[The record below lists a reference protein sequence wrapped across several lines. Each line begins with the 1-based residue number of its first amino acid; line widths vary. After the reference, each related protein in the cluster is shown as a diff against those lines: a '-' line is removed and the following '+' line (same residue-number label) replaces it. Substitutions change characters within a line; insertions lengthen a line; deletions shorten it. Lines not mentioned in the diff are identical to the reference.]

1 MGGSGMGEHDRRSI
15 PRTQLKV
22 IHKHRMGSRRFR
34 RVSELV
40 FIPNGKPRVVL
51 EWVDLG
57 GIRSPLY
64 IAELDPEKLRRAKR
78 QRNTYYY
85 DGETVDPRY
94 LDAAVSPTA

>member
-1 MGGSGMGEHDRRSI
+1 MGEHDRRSI

-22 IHKHRMGSRRFR
+22 IHKHRMGRRRFR

>member
-1 MGGSGMGEHDRRSI
+1 
-15 PRTQLKV
+15 
-22 IHKHRMGSRRFR
+22 MGSRRFR

>member
-1 MGGSGMGEHDRRSI
+1 MGEHDRRSI

-22 IHKHRMGSRRFR
+22 IHKHRMGGRRFR

-40 FIPNGKPRVVL
+40 FATNRRPRAVL

-64 IAELDPEKLRRAKR
+64 IAELDPDKLRRAKR
-78 QRNTYYY
+78 LRNTYNY
-85 DGETVDPRY
+85 DGETVDPSY

>member
-1 MGGSGMGEHDRRSI
+1 MGERRSI

-22 IHKHRMGSRRFR
+22 IHMHRMGRRRFR

-40 FIPNGKPRVVL
+40 FVPNVRPRAVL
-51 EWVDLG
+51 EWVNLG
-57 GIRSPLY
+57 GVRSPLY

-78 QRNTYYY
+78 LRNTYYY
-85 DGETVDPRY
+85 DGETIDPRY

>member
-1 MGGSGMGEHDRRSI
+1 MGERRSN

-22 IHKHRMGSRRFR
+22 IHMHRMGRRRFR

-40 FIPNGKPRVVL
+40 FVPNVRPRAVL
-51 EWVDLG
+51 EWVNLG
-57 GIRSPLY
+57 GVRSPLY

-78 QRNTYYY
+78 LRNTYYY
-85 DGETVDPRY
+85 DGETIDPRY

>member
-1 MGGSGMGEHDRRSI
+1 MGDSDRRSI
-15 PRTQLKV
+15 PRTQLRV
-22 IHKHRMGSRRFR
+22 IHKHRMGGRRFR

-40 FIPNGKPRVVL
+40 FVPNSRPRAVL

-57 GIRSPLY
+57 GVRSPLY
-64 IAELDPEKLRRAKR
+64 ITELDPEKLRRAKR

-85 DGETVDPRY
+85 DGETIDPRY

>member
-1 MGGSGMGEHDRRSI
+1 MGDHDRRSI
-15 PRTQLKV
+15 PRTQLRV
-22 IHKHRMGSRRFR
+22 IHKHRMGARRFR

-40 FIPNGKPRVVL
+40 FVPNGRPRAVL

-57 GIRSPLY
+57 GVRSPLY

-78 QRNTYYY
+78 LRNTYYY
-85 DGETVDPRY
+85 DAETIDPRY